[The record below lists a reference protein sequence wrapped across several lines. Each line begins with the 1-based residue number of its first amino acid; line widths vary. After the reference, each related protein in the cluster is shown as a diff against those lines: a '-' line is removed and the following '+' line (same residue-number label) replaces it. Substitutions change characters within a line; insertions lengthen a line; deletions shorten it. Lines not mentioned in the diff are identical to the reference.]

1 MFLHGNRLIYRN
13 RSCRWEDEYGTR
25 FSLIVYSLDSESG
38 TPERDTLK
46 FVWYVSSWK
55 NNGTCVVERQ
65 LPDKDIFGIQTG
77 QVDRD
82 GNLLWEV
89 EHWFE
94 ENPRWFDG
102 PLASAT
108 SGEPAARGVFDI
120 HLGAGSLIFVK
131 DPCAR
136 ADTEAVFF
144 LHLIPAQMADLPD
157 HRRQYGFDNLD
168 FDFDQHGERF
178 DGECL
183 AKVPL
188 PEYHISEIRTGQYV
202 PVDGGSDKS

>member
-1 MFLHGNRLIYRN
+1 M
-13 RSCRWEDEYGTR
+13 
-25 FSLIVYSLDSESG
+25 IVYSLDSESG

-65 LPDKDIFGIQTG
+65 LPDKDIFGIRTG

-94 ENPRWFDG
+94 ENPRWFGG

-120 HLGAGSLIFVK
+120 YLGAGSLIFVK
-131 DPCAR
+131 APCAR
-136 ADTEAVFF
+136 ADTEAAFF
-144 LHLIPAQMADLPD
+144 LHLIPAQMADLPG

-188 PEYHISEIRTGQYV
+188 PGYRISEIRTGQYV
-202 PVDGGSDKS
+202 PVDGGFDQLWKAELRTPGSSESADATGR